1 MAFKFRL
8 EASLKLAQQKM
19 DRALGV
25 LSQEMRTLLEIQKE
39 RDRETEVLERAL
51 QGQAED
57 AMQNPRNLNGWKL
70 HIVAQKE
77 KIRLINERIRF
88 QESVVEEC
96 RESLRECR
104 ILVEKFKRLKE
115 KKWKEFL
122 ADEQR
127 KEQAQLDEIGQ
138 RVGRESP

>member
-8 EASLKLAQQKM
+8 EASLKLARQKM
-19 DRALGV
+19 DTAQGV
-25 LSQEMRTLLEIQKE
+25 LSWEMRVLLEIQRE
-39 RDRETEVLERAL
+39 LDREIEVLEQAL

-57 AMQNPRNLNGWKL
+57 ALRNPHNLNSWKL

-77 KIRLINERIRF
+77 KIHLITERLRF

-96 RESLRECR
+96 REALRECR

-115 KKWKEFL
+115 KKWKEYV
-122 ADEQR
+122 ADEHR

-138 RVGRESP
+138 RVGRE